1 MFGWMK
7 KGLNVPYWALLVGLV
22 AVSGFAASGTIHT
35 WTGMGSRRNTVEMTL
50 ESSSLGT
57 AAALR
62 PGTDNANAL
71 GTSTYRWSDLQT
83 VLATIGGTATLS
95 GTTNISGATNLS
107 GATTVTALLTASTT
121 TLTGGFAPWS
131 HPTPRASLTPT
142 TTGQIVRNS
151 TSGGFCYSTGTSAGA
166 WVVLSATTTVCQN

>member
-7 KGLNVPYWALLVGLV
+7 KGFKVPYWALLVGLV
-22 AVSGFAASGTIHT
+22 GLSASVYSASGTIVT
-35 WTGMGSRRNTVEMTL
+35 WTGMGSRRNTVEVTL
-50 ESSSLGT
+50 ESPSLGS
-57 AAALR
+57 AANLL
-62 PGTDNANAL
+62 PGTDNTNAL
-71 GTSTYRWSDLQT
+71 GSSTKRWSDMQT

-95 GTTNISGATNLS
+95 GATNIA
-107 GATTVTALLTASTT
+107 GATTITALLTASTT

-131 HPTPRASLTPT
+131 HPTPRASLIPT